1 MTTVNGTMNLAF
13 TTESEHSTKDLSL
26 LDVGYKINNNAIKD
40 VDLVVTN
47 LNGCKRKLGVS
58 KWDVEINE
66 ALDDNDGKYAKD
78 SPVAKKK
85 YVVYSNVSLVIANEV
100 YAQDDEEAYTTA
112 QMELDDM
119 LAIKN
124 VHMSMDHVDGDVV
137 TPKVCDFF
145 INVDDV
151 LESDE
156 SLRD

>member
-1 MTTVNGTMNLAF
+1 MP
-13 TTESEHSTKDLSL
+13 SITK
-26 LDVGYKINNNAIKD
+26 N
-40 VDLVVTN
+40 
-47 LNGCKRKLGVS
+47 
-58 KWDVEINE
+58 
-66 ALDDNDGKYAKD
+66 KYT
-78 SPVAKKK
+78 
-85 YVVYSNVSLVIANEV
+85 VYSNISLVIATEI
-100 YAQDDEEAYTTA
+100 YAQDEEEAYATA

-124 VHMSMDHVDGDVV
+124 VHMSMDHVGGDVV